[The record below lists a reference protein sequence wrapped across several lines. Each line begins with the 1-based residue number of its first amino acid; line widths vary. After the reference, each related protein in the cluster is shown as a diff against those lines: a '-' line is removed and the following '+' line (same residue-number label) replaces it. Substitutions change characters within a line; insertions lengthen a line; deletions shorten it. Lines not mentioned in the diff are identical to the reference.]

1 MLAGQSLRHLRQ
13 TVSFWYLYATKLW
26 CFFLRVCLISRE
38 YPPDTGFGG
47 IATFT
52 RHLAH
57 GLKAAGNDVEVVAL
71 AKEGKG
77 VEQQDDCGIPV
88 HRVVPLAVG
97 TDLVWSAFCM
107 PYSRYVM
114 RTSAALYAKFD
125 ELNRIKPFDAVD
137 TPELLAEGFYP
148 AITKCTPLTV
158 RLYTPHSKFIA
169 ERLHNVTDTFDHQFV
184 AMVERIAMLS
194 ADVITSPSL
203 DLAQYVASDLGIKV
217 EDIDIVYNPI
227 DAQEFSPE
235 GERAGL
241 GKVAP
246 TVLFVGRLEARKGIH
261 YLIDAVPQVVAAVPK
276 VHFVII
282 GDDTQNAP
290 GQKSVLTEIKERL
303 ARTGCAFAVTFIN
316 RVPLADLPKYY
327 RAADVCVVP
336 SLYDN
341 SPYTC
346 LEAMSCGRAVIGTDG
361 GGTKEYIVHG
371 ETGLIVKVK
380 DSQAIAESLIKL
392 LTDDAERNRLA
403 VNARKRVLEVFDR
416 VEIATKTMELYRKAA
431 EKLSTRSTTSLYQ
444 GEKGNVL
451 RDADETLYQ
460 FDIMIRDLILKT
472 SLRKYWC
479 DIAKLSV
486 ARPRLAAAKVSLSI
500 LKILGLGSLD
510 FAKRLESLVRVHG
523 RSKLILSAPSKS
535 ASETKE
541 SSLTHSQ

>member
-1 MLAGQSLRHLRQ
+1 M
-13 TVSFWYLYATKLW
+13 
-26 CFFLRVCLISRE
+26 FFLRVCLISRE

-71 AKEGKG
+71 AKEGNAGEK
-77 VEQQDDCGIPV
+77 QDDCGIPV
-88 HRVVPLAVG
+88 HRVVPLPVG
-97 TDLVWSAFCM
+97 SDLGWSAFCM

-125 ELNRIKPFDAVD
+125 ELNSLKPFDAVD

-148 AITKCTPLTV
+148 AITKCTPLTI

-203 DLAQYVASDLGIKV
+203 DLAQFVAGDLGIKV

-227 DAQEFSPE
+227 DAAAFCPE
-235 GERAGL
+235 GARADFGR
-241 GKVAP
+241 VAP

-261 YLIDAVPQVVAAVPK
+261 YLIDAVPQIVAAVPN
-276 VHFVII
+276 VHIVII
-282 GDDTQNAP
+282 GDDTQNAA

-303 ARTGCAFAVTFIN
+303 DKTACADSVTFIN

-346 LEAMSCGRAVIGTDG
+346 LEAMSCGRAVVGTDG
-361 GGTKEYIVHG
+361 GGTKEYILHG
-371 ETGLIVKVK
+371 ESGLIVPVK
-380 DSQAIAESLIKL
+380 DAQAIAESLIKL
-392 LTDDAERNRLA
+392 LTDDLERNRLA
-403 VNARKRVLEVFDR
+403 ANARQRVLEVFDR
-416 VEIATKTMELYRKAA
+416 VEIARKTMELYKKAA
-431 EKLSTRSTTSLYQ
+431 ERKTARAKTSLYQ
-444 GEKGNVL
+444 GDKGNVL
-451 RDADETLYQ
+451 LDADETLYQ

-472 SLRKYWC
+472 SLRKYWA
-479 DIAKLSV
+479 DIGKIAV
-486 ARPRLAAAKVSLSI
+486 TRPRLAVAKLSLSV
-500 LKILGLGSLD
+500 LKASGFASSD
-510 FAKRLESLVRVHG
+510 FVKRLEWQVRDKQ
-523 RSKLILSAPSKS
+523 RSKLILSAPKKPL
-535 ASETKE
+535 SEAKE
-541 SSLTHSQ
+541 SSLSRS

>member
-1 MLAGQSLRHLRQ
+1 M
-13 TVSFWYLYATKLW
+13 
-26 CFFLRVCLISRE
+26 RVCLISRE

-71 AKEGKG
+71 AKEGNLAC
-77 VEQQDDCGIPV
+77 EQDDCGIPV
-88 HRVVPLAVG
+88 HRVVPLSIG
-97 TDLVWSAFCM
+97 SDLGWSAFCM

-125 ELNRIKPFDAVD
+125 ELNRIKCFDAVD

-184 AMVERIAMLS
+184 ALVERVAMLS

-203 DLAQYVASDLGIKV
+203 DLAQYVAQDLGVKI

-227 DAQEFSPE
+227 DAAEFSPE
-235 GERAGL
+235 GARADFGR
-241 GKVAP
+241 VAP
-246 TVLFVGRLEARKGIH
+246 TILFVGRLEARKGIH
-261 YLIDAVPQVVAAVPK
+261 YLIDAIPQIVAAVPD
-276 VHFVII
+276 VHVVII
-282 GDDTQNAP
+282 GDDTQNAV

-303 ARTGCAFAVTFIN
+303 NKTGCVDSVTFIN
-316 RVPLADLPKYY
+316 RVPLADLPKHY

-346 LEAMSCGRAVIGTDG
+346 LEAMSCGRAVVGTDG

-371 ETGLIVKVK
+371 ESGLIVPVK
-380 DSQAIAESLIKL
+380 DAQAIAESLIKL
-392 LTDDAERNRLA
+392 LTDDLERNRLST
-403 VNARKRVLEVFDR
+403 NARKRVLEVFDR
-416 VEIATKTMELYRKAA
+416 VEIAKKTMVLYEKAA
-431 EKLSTRSTTSLYQ
+431 QRMAVRSKTSVYR
-444 GEKGNVL
+444 GDKSNVL
-451 RDADETLYQ
+451 CDADLTLYE
-460 FDIMIRDLILKT
+460 FDIMIRDLILRT
-472 SLRKYWC
+472 SFRKYWMN
-479 DIAKLSV
+479 IFHLTV
-486 ARPRLAAAKVSLSI
+486 RRPRLAAAKLAVSFFQT
-500 LKILGLGSLD
+500 LGMGSLD
-510 FAKRLESLVRVHG
+510 FVKRLQMQVRDSE
-523 RSKLILSAPSKS
+523 RSKLILN
-535 ASETKE
+535 KE
-541 SSLTHSQ
+541 STLSRS